1 MELGGG
7 GQAGEAGAN
16 SAGALPSAGGAA
28 AAAGDT
34 ISMPGGSG
42 GAALTVYVSA
52 LPAFLCTG
60 ADLDMALAVTGGRDP
75 YTWMLVDAP
84 EGLDLSS
91 NGAQATLTGTF
102 DAPGTYPVTV
112 VVTDESGQREQQELA
127 IDVRPTPSVSVESI
141 PSICPNEI
149 YSVPLESEG
158 GDPRYEVWSTDLSEA
173 TGIAL
178 VGNRLAGRFESMGSP
193 PGGIDFSVSVENA
206 GCSSAPV
213 TLTLEPAAA
222 DECPLIL
229 PLNGWPEL
237 PEPCLGMDYS
247 AGLFADGGA
256 QGYVWEAVSLPDG
269 LTFDGDTATIS
280 GVASVG
286 GTVAVQVEDGAGRV
300 VARDFA
306 LSPRD
311 KCWLAYLR
319 GDPSA
324 TKLEL
329 FDPVLSRREAL
340 PREASAEPVM
350 DFEFSPNGRW
360 LAYRTGTDPSAG
372 RLALLDLATLG
383 DAPLD
388 FDAVTLYAWEADS
401 ASLLIAFDTAEGRF
415 LGGIIPSGTT
425 TSPSYSKLT
434 PGEAH
439 VDSPPI
445 AYGDSAVGF
454 LSADGPFQKLAIAA
468 RTELGFENAELRI
481 DSGFELGDWLHP
493 APAGLFGMPSNDFEI
508 LYYGADG
515 FQFAF
520 HDNVRVAPSGRYVA
534 RQQEGALALFL
545 PAQDSSPPDATPH
558 LTSAGC
564 EQLIGWAEQRE
575 RVACTRSA
583 QSLETGTRVAFFN
596 IDPEADTVSNA
607 VALRGEYSYPEIT
620 PSVRHRL
627 FSPSGNRF
635 AFTTDVWLFAARI
648 TTDDAVVDFRH
659 QFNPAPGLD
668 DAELAFSPD
677 ETRLLEHRGTRLSLF
692 EFDDEL
698 ETEWLLSDSLPASRA
713 CTDAFKAA
721 SGYYCGEGRG
731 TPAFDW
737 SSTSDLVAYRTSDGH
752 VRVFDLRFIDQGD
765 WRGIDVASDC
775 AGECRAGTEF
785 AFQP

>member
-7 GQAGEAGAN
+7 GQAGEAA
-16 SAGALPSAGGAA
+16 SDSAGGLPGTGGAS
-28 AAAGDT
+28 AAAGST
-34 ISMPGGSG
+34 FLMSGGNG
-42 GAALTVYVSA
+42 GAALTVSVSA
-52 LPAFLCTG
+52 LPDFLCTG

-75 YTWMLVDAP
+75 YTWMLVDPPA
-84 EGLDLSS
+84 GLDLSS
-91 NGAQATLTGTF
+91 AGARATLTGTF
-102 DAPGTYPVTV
+102 DAPGTYSTTV
-112 VVTDESGQREQQELA
+112 VATDESGQHGQQKLTLN
-127 IDVRPTPSVSVESI
+127 VRQTPSVSVESI

-149 YSVPLESEG
+149 YSARLVSEG
-158 GDPRYEVWSTDLSEA
+158 GDPPNDVWFTDLSGE

-178 VGNRLAGRFESMGSP
+178 IGDRLAGRFESTGMP
-193 PGGIDFSVSVENA
+193 PEGIDFSVSVETA
-206 GCSSAPV
+206 GCPSAPV
-213 TLTLEPAAA
+213 TLTLDPAAA
-222 DECPLIL
+222 NECPNIL
-229 PLNGWPEL
+229 SVDAWPEL
-237 PEPCLGMDYS
+237 PEPCLGMAYS
-247 AGLFADGGA
+247 AKLFADGGVP
-256 QGYVWEAVSLPDG
+256 GYVWEAVSLPDG

-286 GTVAVQVEDGAGRV
+286 GTVAVQVEDAAGRV
-300 VARDFA
+300 VARDFT

-324 TKLEL
+324 TELEL

-340 PREASAEPVM
+340 PREASVGPVM

-388 FDAVTLYAWEADS
+388 FDAVTLYTWEADS
-401 ASLLIAFDTAEGRF
+401 ASLLVAFDSAEGSF
-415 LGGIIPSGTT
+415 LGGIIPSSTT

-468 RTELGFENAELRI
+468 RTELGFENAQLRI

-515 FQFAF
+515 VQFAF

-534 RQQEGALALFL
+534 RQQEGVLAVFL
-545 PAQDSSPPDATPH
+545 PTQDSSDPDAAPH

-575 RVACTRSA
+575 RVACTRSSQDQESGSSIA
-583 QSLETGTRVAFFN
+583 IFT

-607 VALRGEYSYPEIT
+607 VALRGDYSYPEIR
-620 PSVRHRL
+620 PSIRHRL

-635 AFTTDVWLFAARI
+635 AFTTDVSLFAARI
-648 TTDDAVVDFRH
+648 TTGDAVVDFRH
-659 QFNPAPGLD
+659 QFDPAPGLD

-692 EFDDEL
+692 EFDDDL

-713 CTDAFKAA
+713 CDDDFKAA
-721 SGYYCGEGRG
+721 LGHYCGEGRG

-737 SSTSDLVAYRTSDGH
+737 SSTSDFVAYRTSDGH
-752 VRVFDLRFIDQGD
+752 VRVVDLRFMAQLSP
-765 WRGIDVASDC
+765 RPIDVASDC
-775 AGECRAGTEF
+775 AGECRAGKEF
-785 AFQP
+785 VFQP